1 MVSMTQ
7 SEGGAGRPA
16 ASVPARTPARK
27 GRRTTARDGAPN
39 AGNERGEAREP
50 AGDAAATGDV
60 PCRSCPLEGVARRD
74 GKTPEALFE
83 ELLDGVRDDRRMLE
97 ALLATGV
104 ASGESPAR
112 PAGPADAEPR
122 DGLLARLYAAVD
134 HRLDAVDRPAEEAGA
149 AAADR
154 DARVLQTL
162 AKTVETL
169 KGLEAAGG
177 DAEAGRDLDLDV
189 VRAEIAR
196 RLDRLGAAG

>member
-1 MVSMTQ
+1 
-7 SEGGAGRPA
+7 
-16 ASVPARTPARK
+16 
-27 GRRTTARDGAPN
+27 
-39 AGNERGEAREP
+39 
-50 AGDAAATGDV
+50 
-60 PCRSCPLEGVARRD
+60 VARRD

-83 ELLDGVRDDRRMLE
+83 ELLDDVRDDHRMLE
-97 ALLATGV
+97 ALLATGI

-122 DGLLARLYAAVD
+122 DALLARLYAAVG
-134 HRLDAVDRPAEEAGA
+134 HRLDAVDRPAEAAGGA
-149 AAADR
+149 GADR

-169 KGLEAAGG
+169 RGLEEAGG
-177 DAEAGRDLDLDV
+177 DDEAGRDLDLDV